1 MNKMEIKVD
10 KKDNRATLVITDE
23 DLAIGYIL
31 RKELLENN
39 EVVFAGAVKPHPL
52 VNNFKVQVETKKKDA
67 MEQVVTSSDKAVQT
81 INEIFEKFS
90 KSLSK

>member
-1 MNKMEIKVD
+1 MNKMEIKID
-10 KKDNRATLVITDE
+10 KQDNRVTLEITDE

>member
-52 VNNFKVQVETKKKDA
+52 VNNFKVQIETKKKDA
-67 MEQVVTSSDKAVQT
+67 MAQVIISSDKAVQT

>member
-10 KKDNRATLVITDE
+10 KKDNRATLEITDE

-52 VNNFKVQVETKKKDA
+52 VNNFKVQIETKKKDA
-67 MEQVVTSSDKAVQT
+67 MAQVITSSDKAVQT

>member
-23 DLAIGYIL
+23 DIAIGYIL

-52 VNNFKVQVETKKKDA
+52 VNNFKVQVETKKKDT
-67 MEQVVTSSDKAVQT
+67 MTQIITSSNNAVQT
-81 INEIFEKFS
+81 SNEIFEKFS
-90 KSLSK
+90 KSLNK

>member
-10 KKDNRATLVITDE
+10 KKDNRATLEITDE

-52 VNNFKVQVETKKKDA
+52 VNNFKVQIETKKKDA

>member
-10 KKDNRATLVITDE
+10 KKDNRATLEITDE